1 MYGLAARAVRISADR
16 LTYRYL
22 LRPEARFHDGTKL
35 TAHDVAF
42 SLKLLKEK
50 GHPIIGQ
57 MMRDFLGAEAE
68 DDATVVLKFRAQAR
82 ARRAAVRRR
91 PADLLARAI
100 IRRENF
106 EETTLDAAARLG
118 SLQGRAFRSRTLHR
132 IRPRQGL
139 VGRGAADRARTVQFR
154 RRALRVLS
162 RPRRRVR
169 GLHRQELP
177 VPRGVHRAHLGDA
190 LRFSRHQGWP
200 RQAGDPARRHALR
213 RAGLVHEHAARQVQ
227 EHRRCAKR

>member
-1 MYGLAARAVRISADR
+1 MQAPSDEPDSMYGLAARAVRISADR

-68 DDATVVLKFRAQAR
+68 DDATVVLKFAPKPR

-91 PADLLARAI
+91 RCRSSRARYYSTQDLRGDDARSRRSARAPTRSGVSSPGATSNTI
-100 IRRENF
+100 
-106 EETTLDAAARLG
+106 A
-118 SLQGRAFRSRTLHR
+118 SRT
-132 IRPRQGL
+132 G
-139 VGRGAADRARTVQFR
+139 GARTCR
-154 RRALRVLS
+154 SCAGRTISTPCATSSIATATSRSKASPPRATCSARSSRRAS
-162 RPRRRVR
+162 
-169 GLHRQELP
+169 G
-177 VPRGVHRAHLGDA
+177 
-190 LRFSRHQGWP
+190 
-200 RQAGDPARRHALR
+200 R
-213 RAGLVHEHAARQVQ
+213 RATIFPPSRMAA
-227 EHRRCAKR
+227 